1 MLFVTYYEL
10 NDNLDPTLIG
20 ELVQKFMS
28 KKLFPTEGVKI
39 ITWLLTPENW
49 GIVISEDDSEEAMF
63 KDVNMWRIAMPGIFK
78 TIKAAVAMEAAKVVP
93 LLLKLSKE
101 IKD

>member
-1 MLFVTYYEL
+1 MLFLTYYEL
-10 NDNLDPTLIG
+10 NENLDPTLIG

-63 KDVNMWRIAMPGIFK
+63 KDVNMWRIALPGVFK

-93 LLLKLSKE
+93 LLLKLSKD